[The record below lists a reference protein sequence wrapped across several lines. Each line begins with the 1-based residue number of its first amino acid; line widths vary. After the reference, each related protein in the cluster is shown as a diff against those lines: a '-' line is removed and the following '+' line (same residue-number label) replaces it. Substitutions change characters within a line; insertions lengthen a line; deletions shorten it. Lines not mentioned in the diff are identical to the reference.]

1 MKKSRLNI
9 GIIGIGNIGLQVL
22 KQLTLNSQLTKLF
35 SVEAIL
41 VRDKYKYTE
50 IISADNELKSIVN
63 NVLEKV
69 TDNEEDFFSNK
80 SIDVMIELIG
90 GVDPAYRYVK
100 RAIESKKHVV
110 TANKDLIAT
119 HIEELIQLSKN
130 NFVKLRFEGS
140 VGAGIPIIEVLSDML
155 KQNKIKKI
163 TGIINGTSNYILSSM
178 FENSSD
184 FEDVLK
190 EAQELG
196 FAESDPT
203 NDVEGFDAK
212 FKINILGSIAF
223 GARIPLKTV
232 YVKGISEVSNKDM
245 NYAKEFG
252 YNIKLLAITEKSS
265 KGVYSSVSPAL
276 VSLDQPIS
284 KVGGN
289 YNAVEIHG
297 DLVGNLWIQGEG
309 AGKNSTSSAVL
320 GDLMGI
326 YYQSSDDINLYE
338 NKENYLN
345 RKDVV
350 LRNYIRLSVEDKYGV
365 LSEISGIFSKNEISI
380 ASVIQKDIGNSKG
393 IVDLVIMTHDS
404 KGINFDKA
412 IESVSKISSVKE
424 KPVVIRIND

>member
-1 MKKSRLNI
+1 
-9 GIIGIGNIGLQVL
+9 
-22 KQLTLNSQLTKLF
+22 
-35 SVEAIL
+35 
-41 VRDKYKYTE
+41 
-50 IISADNELKSIVN
+50 
-63 NVLEKV
+63 
-69 TDNEEDFFSNK
+69 
-80 SIDVMIELIG
+80 
-90 GVDPAYRYVK
+90 VK
-100 RAIESKKHVV
+100 RALESKKHVV

-119 HIEELIQLSKN
+119 HIEELLQLSKDN
-130 NFVKLRFEGS
+130 SVKLRFEGS

-155 KQNKIKKI
+155 KQNQIKKI

-190 EAQELG
+190 EAQDLG

-223 GARIPLKTV
+223 GTRIPLETV
-232 YVKGISEVSNKDM
+232 YVKGISGVSNKDM

-265 KGVYSSVSPAL
+265 EGIYSNISPAL
-276 VSLDQPIS
+276 VSLSQPIS

-289 YNAVEIHG
+289 YNAVEILG

-326 YYQSSDDINLYE
+326 YYRSSDDVNLSG
-338 NKENYLN
+338 NKENYLS
-345 RKDVV
+345 KEEVMI
-350 LRNYIRLSVEDKYGV
+350 RNYIRLSVEDKYGV

-380 ASVIQKDIGNSKG
+380 ASVIQKDIDNDQDV
-393 IVDLVIMTHDS
+393 VDLVIMTHDS
-404 KGINFDKA
+404 KGVNFDIA
-412 IESVSKISSVKE
+412 IDSVSKISSVKE

>member
-1 MKKSRLNI
+1 MKRSSLNI

-22 KQLTLNSQLTKLF
+22 KQLTLSSQLNKLF
-35 SVEAIL
+35 SVESVL
-41 VRDKYKYTE
+41 VRDKQKYTK
-50 IISADNELKSIVN
+50 IISEDNEFKNEID
-63 NVLEKV
+63 NVLEKI
-69 TDNEEDFFSNK
+69 TDNEEDFFSNN
-80 SIDVMIELIG
+80 IDVLIELIG
-90 GVDPAYRYVK
+90 GIDPAYRYVK
-100 RAIESKKHVV
+100 RALESKKHVV

-119 HIEELIQLSKN
+119 HIEELLQLSKDN
-130 NFVKLRFEGS
+130 SVKLRFEGS

-155 KQNKIKKI
+155 KQNQIKKI

-190 EAQELG
+190 EAQDLG

-223 GARIPLKTV
+223 GTRIPLENV

-252 YNIKLLAITEKSS
+252 YNIKLLAVTEKSS
-265 KGVYSSVSPAL
+265 EGIYSNVSPAL
-276 VSLDQPIS
+276 VSLNQPIS

-289 YNAVEIHG
+289 YNAVEILG

-326 YYQSSDDINLYE
+326 YYRSSDDVNLSG
-338 NKENYLN
+338 NKEKYLS
-345 RKDVV
+345 KEEVM

-380 ASVIQKDIGNSKG
+380 ASVIQKDIDNDKNV
-393 IVDLVIMTHDS
+393 VDLVIMTHDS
-404 KGINFDKA
+404 KGVNFDIA
-412 IESVSKISSVKE
+412 IDSVSKISSVKE